1 MAVCFFCQKPLVI
14 EGKVSFRELCP
25 NCGMDVHVC
34 RDCDHYDPGRANNC
48 REPQA
53 EKVRDVEARN
63 TCEYF
68 VLARSGSAGPDPK
81 QQAKTALDALFKK
94 K

>member
-1 MAVCFFCQKPLVI
+1 MDCFFCHKTLTP

-25 NCGMDVHVC
+25 YCGMDVHVC
-34 RDCDHYDPGRANNC
+34 RNCGHYDPGRANNC

-68 VLARSGSAGPDPK
+68 IPAGSSSGPMDEAAK
-81 QQAKTALDALFKK
+81 AKTALEQLFRKK
-94 K
+94 

>member
-1 MAVCFFCQKPLVI
+1 MAVCFFCHEPLVI
-14 EGKVSFRELCP
+14 VGKVSFRELCP

-34 RDCDHYDPGRANNC
+34 RNCEFYDPGRANNC
-48 REPQA
+48 REPAA
-53 EKVRDVEARN
+53 EKVRDPEARN

-68 VLARSGSAGPDPK
+68 VLAGDKAGGPSESEK
-81 QQAKTALDALFKK
+81 AKAALDALFKK